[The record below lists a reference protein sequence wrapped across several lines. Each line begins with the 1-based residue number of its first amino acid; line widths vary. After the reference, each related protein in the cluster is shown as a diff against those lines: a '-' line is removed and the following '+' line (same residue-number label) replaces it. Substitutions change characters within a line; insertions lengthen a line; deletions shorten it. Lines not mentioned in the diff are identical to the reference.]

1 MKKLLLFS
9 MLVIALP
16 QTMSAQDDDLYF
28 VPKKTTA
35 PEVAQDRFGMPKDTY
50 YSGSDRSVD
59 EYNRRFKSRVEVLDG
74 DTTKNDIIDFS
85 AEKGVYPDSLQIE
98 DYKLTKRMSRFED
111 YRLADNAAF
120 WAGYDAGRR
129 DWGWHSPWYYSSYGW
144 YDPWYYSSWRW
155 YDPWYDPWYYGYAGW
170 YDPWYY
176 RPGWG
181 WGWSWRYP
189 YYRPRYVVI
198 SGGGRRHSGYIGTGS
213 IRRDGTTY
221 GYAGWY
227 DPWYYRPGWGWG
239 WSWRYPYYRPRYVVI
254 SGGGRRHSGYIGTGS
269 IRRDGTTYGYGGRR
283 GVIAGNSSRM
293 SSLRERAS
301 RLGGSSYSSGN
312 TRRSGSGN
320 FSGYRGGNSNFGG
333 SRSSGGFGGGGSFGG
348 SRGGGGSFGGGGR
361 SGGGGRLG
369 GRR

>member
-9 MLVIALP
+9 MLVISLP

-28 VPKKTTA
+28 VPKKVSA

-59 EYNRRFKSRVEVLDG
+59 EYNRRLKSRVEVLDG
-74 DTTKNDIIDFS
+74 DTTKNDVINFS

-98 DYKLTKRMSRFED
+98 DYKLTKRLTRFDD

-189 YYRPRYVVI
+189 YYRP
-198 SGGGRRHSGYIGTGS
+198 H
-213 IRRDGTTY
+213 
-221 GYAGWY
+221 
-227 DPWYYRPGWGWG
+227 
-239 WSWRYPYYRPRYVVI
+239 YVVI

-333 SRSSGGFGGGGSFGG
+333 SRSSGGFSGGGSFGG
-348 SRGGGGSFGGGGR
+348 SRGGGGGFGGGGGR
-361 SGGGGRLG
+361 SGGGGGLG

>member
-155 YDPWYDPWYYGYAGW
+155 YDPWYDPWYY
-170 YDPWYY
+170 
-176 RPGWG
+176 
-181 WGWSWRYP
+181 
-189 YYRPRYVVI
+189 
-198 SGGGRRHSGYIGTGS
+198 
-213 IRRDGTTY
+213 
-221 GYAGWY
+221 
-227 DPWYYRPGWGWG
+227 
-239 WSWRYPYYRPRYVVI
+239 

-333 SRSSGGFGGGGSFGG
+333 SRSSGGFSGGGSFGG
-348 SRGGGGSFGGGGR
+348 SRGGGGGFGGGGGR
-361 SGGGGRLG
+361 SGGGGGLG

>member
-28 VPKKTTA
+28 VPKKTSA
-35 PEVAQDRFGMPKDTY
+35 PQVAQDRFGMPKDTY

-59 EYNRRFKSRVEVLDG
+59 EYNRRLKSRVEVLDG
-74 DTTKNDIIDFS
+74 DTTKSDIIDFS

-98 DYKLTKRMSRFED
+98 DYKLTKRMTRFDD
-111 YRLADNAAF
+111 YRLADNASF
-120 WAGYDAGRR
+120 WAGYEAGRR

-189 YYRPRYVVI
+189 YYRPHYVVI
-198 SGGGRRHSGYIGTGS
+198 SGGGRRHSGYIGTGTL
-213 IRRDGTTY
+213 RRDGTTY
-221 GYAGWY
+221 NY
-227 DPWYYRPGWGWG
+227 
-239 WSWRYPYYRPRYVVI
+239 
-254 SGGGRRHSGYIGTGS
+254 
-269 IRRDGTTYGYGGRR
+269 YGGRR
-283 GVIAGNSSRM
+283 GAVAGNSSRM
-293 SSLRERAS
+293 SSLRERAY
-301 RLGGSSYSSGN
+301 RMGGSRNYSSGN
-312 TRRSGSGN
+312 TVRSRSGN
-320 FSGYRGGNSNFGG
+320 FSGYRGGNSDFGG
-333 SRSSGGFGGGGSFGG
+333 SRSSGSFSGSRSSGGFSGGGSFGG
-348 SRGGGGSFGGGGR
+348 SRGGGGGFSGGGGR
-361 SGGGGRLG
+361 SGGGGGLG

>member
-28 VPKKTTA
+28 VPKKTSA
-35 PEVAQDRFGMPKDTY
+35 PQVAQDRFGMPKDTY

-59 EYNRRFKSRVEVLDG
+59 EYNRRLKSRVEVLDG
-74 DTTKNDIIDFS
+74 DTTKSDIIDFS

-98 DYKLTKRMSRFED
+98 DYKLTKRMSRFDD
-111 YRLADNAAF
+111 YRLADNASF
-120 WAGYDAGRR
+120 WAGYEAGRR

-181 WGWSWRYP
+181 WGWGWRYP
-189 YYRPRYVVI
+189 YYRPHYVVI
-198 SGGGRRHSGYIGTGS
+198 SGGGRRHSGYIGTGTL
-213 IRRDGTTY
+213 RRDGTTY
-221 GYAGWY
+221 NY
-227 DPWYYRPGWGWG
+227 
-239 WSWRYPYYRPRYVVI
+239 
-254 SGGGRRHSGYIGTGS
+254 
-269 IRRDGTTYGYGGRR
+269 YGGRR
-283 GVIAGNSSRM
+283 GAVAGNSSRM
-293 SSLRERAS
+293 SSLRERAY
-301 RLGGSSYSSGN
+301 RMGGSRNYSSGN
-312 TRRSGSGN
+312 TVRSRSGN
-320 FSGYRGGNSNFGG
+320 FSGYRGGNSDFGG
-333 SRSSGGFGGGGSFGG
+333 SRSSGSFSGSRSSGGFSGGGSFGG
-348 SRGGGGSFGGGGR
+348 SRGGGGGFSGGGGR
-361 SGGGGRLG
+361 SGGGGLG